1 MDTLQI
7 WNKKEIKGGL
17 GADATL
23 PARNITSKPPHRSPS
38 VCVCVCVFLHALIAL
53 AHHDAAQ
60 NAANEPTLWFP
71 EGAMHHLLHA
81 PNTALTSCGQRS
93 LHKIALVEK

>member
-1 MDTLQI
+1 MQPCLQETLQA
-7 WNKKEIKGGL
+7 NRPTE
-17 GADATL
+17 A
-23 PARNITSKPPHRSPS
+23 P